1 MVPLSDSEGNRME
14 KIELE
19 TISKHPTLPLWE
31 VEPGSI
37 HLGFRYSIEGKR
49 VWSACRLRNNGN
61 REFASTKWGWYPDT
75 DTYECIYL
83 L

>member
-1 MVPLSDSEGNRME
+1 MPSDFDANRIE
-14 KIELE
+14 PIELE
-19 TISKHPTLPLWE
+19 PIGKHPTLPLWE

-37 HLGFRYSIEGKR
+37 HLGVRYTVEYKR
-49 VWSACRLRNNGN
+49 VWSAFRLKNDNN
-61 REFASTKWGWYPDT
+61 REFASRKWKWYPNT